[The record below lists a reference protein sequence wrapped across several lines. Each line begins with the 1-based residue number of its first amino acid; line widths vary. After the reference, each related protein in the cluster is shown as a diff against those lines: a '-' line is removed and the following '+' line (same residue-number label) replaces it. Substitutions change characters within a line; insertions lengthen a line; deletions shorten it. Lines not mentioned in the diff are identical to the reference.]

1 MYVYGLVGVV
11 LQTMR
16 FGEQLGSCLL
26 EDLYSRTG
34 PSLELSAVFQNFVNS
49 LSSPAPL
56 PVPRTLLGS
65 TCISGLLEDLEFL
78 AGGALQP

>member
-65 TCISGLLEDLEFL
+65 ISGLLEDLEFL
-78 AGGALQP
+78 AGGTLQP